1 MPRYAAID
9 IGSNSIRMLAA
20 DTAPGRP
27 MTVLEADRVI
37 TRLGASVFRSGAV
50 SEEAM
55 DAACDVLG
63 RMAAAYQRHHVDGV
77 RVVATAAVRDASNR
91 LEFIERAAGAA
102 GAPVEIISGQE
113 EARLIHLGVQG
124 KWPHPQHRVLIIDIG
139 GGSAEIILSDHGRIA
154 EAFSRPL
161 GAVRLTGVFL
171 DKDPPEEIQLHQ
183 MNEFIDERLANVVRR
198 LGRVRPDRVIGT
210 SATAAAL
217 VCAVNRIP
225 RARRE
230 EADRRRATLPQVRS
244 LFHELAGRKREAR
257 AKITGIGPR
266 RAEIIVAG
274 VGVMQRIMET
284 FSLPSLY
291 HSTAGVR
298 EGIVA
303 DLAVR
308 RVGREL
314 SRLSR
319 DQRLVLEQVARKFS
333 VSLKHAKSVA
343 EYAHELFEQLRPL
356 HGLGPYYGKLL
367 EAACYLYDAGHYI
380 SDTAHHKHSFYIVEN
395 SDLPGFTDQER
406 RLIAM
411 LCRYHRKSL
420 PNSRHADYEAMLA
433 DERRVVLRLIPLLR
447 LADALDR
454 GKEQRVRRLDVIQ
467 RNGSVALVVRSEN
480 DVDLEVWAA
489 KRVGPVFD
497 QTYGTQLLVSRSR
510 K

>member
-20 DTAPGRP
+20 DVPPGRP
-27 MTVLEADRVI
+27 MAVLEADRVI
-37 TRLGASVFRSGAV
+37 TRLGASVFRTGAISG
-50 SEEAM
+50 EAM
-55 DAACDVLG
+55 DAACEVLR
-63 RMAAAYQRHHVDGV
+63 RMAAVYQRHDVDGI
-77 RVVATAAVRDASNR
+77 RIVATAAVRDASNR
-91 LEFIERAAGAA
+91 LEFIERAAEAA
-102 GAPVEIISGQE
+102 GAPVETISGQE
-113 EARLIHLGVQG
+113 EARLIHLGVHS
-124 KWPHPQHRVLIIDIG
+124 KWPHPQHRILVVDIG
-139 GGSAEIILSDHGRIA
+139 GGSAEIILAEHGRIA

-171 DKDPPEEIQLHQ
+171 DQDPPEEIHLHQ
-183 MNEFIDERLANVVRR
+183 MNEFIDEKLANVVRR
-198 LGRVRPDRVIGT
+198 IGRVRPDRVIGT

-230 EADRRRATLPQVRS
+230 EADRRRATLSQVRS

-274 VGVMQRIMET
+274 VGVMLRIMEQLN
-284 FSLPSLY
+284 LPALY

-303 DLAVR
+303 DLAAR

-319 DQRLVLEQVARKFS
+319 DQRLVAEQVARKFS
-333 VSLKHAKSVA
+333 VSLKHARSVA
-343 EYAHELFEQLRPL
+343 EYAHMLFEQLRPV
-356 HGLGPYYGKLL
+356 HGLSVYCGKLL

-380 SDTAHHKHSFYIVEN
+380 SDTAHHKHSFYIVDN

-420 PNSRHADYEAMLA
+420 PGPRHVAFEAMPA
-433 DERRVVLRLIPLLR
+433 EERRVILRLIPLLR

-454 GKEQRVRRLDVIQ
+454 SKGQRVREVAVSQ
-467 RNGSVALVVRSEN
+467 RNGSVALVIRSEQ

-489 KRVGPVFD
+489 KRTGQVFE

-510 K
+510 R